1 MAGFSGD
8 SSQKVL
14 VASIHV
20 GVMVMELRDMIT
32 MKRGI
37 QINGPDVLTV
47 FESIRWTM
55 SMVDYCLGD
64 DARVLRGL
72 QSSIDKHHLTS
83 DNVDELAATTRVLLT
98 GTLARARKVFQ
109 EQGFVAPSHLV
120 TSIDPLTVGI
130 TWKDRS

>member
-1 MAGFSGD
+1 MSGLD
-8 SSQKVL
+8 SSRRMVFFS
-14 VASIHV
+14 VHV

-55 SMVDYCLGD
+55 SMVDYCLGE
-64 DARVLRGL
+64 DAQVLRGL

-83 DNVDELAATTRVLLT
+83 DNVDELAATTRALLT
-98 GTLARARKVFQ
+98 GTLHRARKVFQ
-109 EQGFVAPSHLV
+109 EQGFVSPAHLL

-130 TWKDRS
+130 TWKDRG